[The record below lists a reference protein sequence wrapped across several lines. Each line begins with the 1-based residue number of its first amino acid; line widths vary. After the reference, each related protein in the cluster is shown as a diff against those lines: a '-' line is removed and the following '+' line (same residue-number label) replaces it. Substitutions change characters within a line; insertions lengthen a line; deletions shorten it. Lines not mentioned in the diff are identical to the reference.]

1 MSLIKIWKPE
11 VFQGGLDKKKYFEGW
26 YFKLV
31 DSSGENIVALIP
43 GISLTGD
50 KKQSHCFIQVLDWKM
65 RKSYYIKYSPDAFV
79 YAGNIFHISIE
90 DNTFSGNGV
99 ELNIE
104 DNSLKLRGSV
114 RLLDMVKWPVSFFSP
129 GAMGW
134 YRFVPF
140 MECYHGIISTSSN
153 LEGFLNLNSRPVD
166 FKNGKGYVE
175 KDWGRSFPR
184 WWIWFQSNHFEDDS
198 VSITG
203 SIAKIPWLNKSF
215 TGFIIG
221 VFINGKIFKFS
232 TYTNA
237 HIKSFMVNGK
247 NVSFTV
253 EDKKYQ
259 LTIDLLMIDSAALAS
274 PKHGEMSGRIEE
286 SLSSTIKFTLSKTNN
301 AVIYSGVGKN
311 SGMEMSENIDF

>member
-79 YAGNIFHISIE
+79 YAGNIFHIRIE

-129 GAMGW
+129 GAMG
-134 YRFVPF
+134 V
-140 MECYHGIISTSSN
+140 
-153 LEGFLNLNSRPVD
+153 V
-166 FKNGKGYVE
+166 
-175 KDWGRSFPR
+175 
-184 WWIWFQSNHFEDDS
+184 
-198 VSITG
+198 
-203 SIAKIPWLNKSF
+203 
-215 TGFIIG
+215 
-221 VFINGKIFKFS
+221 
-232 TYTNA
+232 
-237 HIKSFMVNGK
+237 
-247 NVSFTV
+247 
-253 EDKKYQ
+253 
-259 LTIDLLMIDSAALAS
+259 
-274 PKHGEMSGRIEE
+274 
-286 SLSSTIKFTLSKTNN
+286 
-301 AVIYSGVGKN
+301 
-311 SGMEMSENIDF
+311 